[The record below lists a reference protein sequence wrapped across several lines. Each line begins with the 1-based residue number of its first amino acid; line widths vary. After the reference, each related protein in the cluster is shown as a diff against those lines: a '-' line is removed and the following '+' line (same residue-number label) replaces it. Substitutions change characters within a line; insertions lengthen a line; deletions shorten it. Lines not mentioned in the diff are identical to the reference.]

1 MGSLTP
7 EHYKI
12 SKDIA
17 EKYISEVEK
26 YIEKKHAIFFD
37 EDVQKQVAEGNRII
51 GRMEV
56 MIDALKDGSDKKDDW
71 ERRKFQVEAAIKDIY
86 KHHNL
91 K

>member
-12 SKDIA
+12 SKDKA
-17 EKYISEVEK
+17 EKYINEVEK
-26 YIEKKHAIFFD
+26 YIEKKYAVFFD

-51 GRMEV
+51 GRIEV
-56 MIDALKDGSDKKDDW
+56 MIDALKNGSDKRDEW
-71 ERRKFQVEAAIKDIY
+71 EKRKIEVETAIKDIY

-91 K
+91 